1 MEPGLAADPGRHA
14 DAAARRMT
22 LSLAQLLPYAGALA
36 LLVATPGPVVAA
48 LIARAATGGVR
59 AALPLAAGVAVGDVG
74 WALLALLG
82 IGAVAGVW
90 AGFLTVLRYVG
101 AVILVWMGVQLVRKA
116 EAAARRATAGGLARE
131 SGWAGFAAGM
141 AVIAG
146 NPKAI
151 LFYMGV
157 LPGFFDLRTLTGWDV
172 AVICLVSA
180 LIPFV
185 GNLTWAA
192 LVRAGA
198 AVAGGPGGDEAD
210 ACGGGGG
217 AGGGGGGDCGGV
229 DAALAGPGAA
239 ILVRRLQIWSNSI

>member
-1 MEPGLAADPGRHA
+1 
-14 DAAARRMT
+14 MT
-22 LSLAQLLPYAGALA
+22 LTWAMILPYAGALA

-59 AALPLAAGVAVGDVG
+59 GAVPLAAGVGVGDVV
-74 WALLALLG
+74 WPLLAMLG

-101 AVILVWMGVQLVRKA
+101 AAILVWMGVQLVRTA
-116 EAAARRATAGGLARE
+116 EAAARRATAGELARE
-131 SGWAGFAAGM
+131 SGWAGFLAGLM
-141 AVIAG
+141 VIAG

-172 AVICLVSA
+172 AVICFVSA

-192 LVRAGA
+192 LFARARRWLADPVAMKRTHVA
-198 AVAGGPGGDEAD
+198 AGVALVAV
-210 ACGGGGG
+210 
-217 AGGGGGGDCGGV
+217 GV
-229 DAALAGPGAA
+229 A
-239 ILVRRLQIWSNSI
+239 IAVG